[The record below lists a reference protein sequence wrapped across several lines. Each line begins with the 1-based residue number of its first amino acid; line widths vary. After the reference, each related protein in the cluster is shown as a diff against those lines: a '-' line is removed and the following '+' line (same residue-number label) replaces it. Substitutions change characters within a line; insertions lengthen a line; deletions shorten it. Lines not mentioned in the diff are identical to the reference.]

1 MKTTANLTTQRGALS
16 LLWCAILVG
25 AVAAVGMAAL
35 MSMRHERNLF
45 QDAWA
50 SLINTPVVKSVKS
63 LDQDVRPAAPSGKDI
78 RRCVVDGKVMYS
90 NIECGP
96 DRPASRDV
104 VLHDS
109 RGIEPPK
116 AVPATVPDNAPAS
129 MQDRMMEKA
138 LQEKMTPR

>member
-1 MKTTANLTTQRGALS
+1 MRTTVKLTTQRGALS
-16 LLWCAILVG
+16 LLWCAILAG
-25 AVAAVGMAAL
+25 AVAAIGMAAL

-45 QDAWA
+45 QDGWA
-50 SLINTPVVKSVKS
+50 NLMASAVVKSVKT
-63 LDQDVRPAAPSGKDI
+63 LDQDVRSGTPAGKEI
-78 RRCVVDGKVMYS
+78 RRCTVDGKVMYS
-90 NIECGP
+90 NIDCGP

-116 AVPATVPDNAPAS
+116 PAPATAPDEAPPS

-138 LQEKMTPR
+138 LQDKMTPR